1 MWWGRGRENEK
12 ETVGTRS
19 LSKISAES
27 RSDRLETDLDI
38 LRTLSEN
45 PVESLGREWLCGVG
59 DTSVKFYPF
68 VSQP

>member
-1 MWWGRGRENEK
+1 MGKGRKNEK

-19 LSKISAES
+19 LSKISAET

-59 DTSVKFYPF
+59 GGGFSFP
-68 VSQP
+68 